1 MTQLEKEPAATD
13 FSVVA
18 EEPTK
23 DQKLGGL
30 DKPELI
36 HPNGRWKVIL
46 FDSHGGQNAFEAC
59 LEFTYAGD
67 TVFHAGG
74 VKDFKTKEEV
84 IRVFNSLSWAVFDE
98 GDPKTQDDD
107 KMVPVTGKDIKVY

>member
-1 MTQLEKEPAATD
+1 M
-13 FSVVA
+13 
-18 EEPTK
+18 
-23 DQKLGGL
+23 
-30 DKPELI
+30 
-36 HPNGRWKVIL
+36 
-46 FDSHGGQNAFEAC
+46 
-59 LEFTYAGD
+59 EFTYAGD
-67 TVFHAGG
+67 IVFHAGG